1 MVESD
6 AVVSPAED
14 IAESGK
20 LAAVVDF
27 LAHKQRREDGALD
40 RYYLTGLDGIDRVEL
55 TEELF
60 DVLKRAAE
68 GLRQGQSASLL
79 RRDQE
84 ITTQQ
89 AAIGRSRGSAYR
101 RPDRVA
107 EDVVRAATPSALKS
121 NIPSPHPTR
130 IVVDL
135 MRQQG
140 PIAAVE
146 LGVAD
151 QQQDESAPRRDRR
164 FRGPYR
170 AHRTCRERIEAIR
183 ETVIVILTSEPTVA
197 GLWSPVPSVGVPD
210 LGLKYHWDMMT
221 SWMPGGLQGLR
232 GCETVDL

>member
-89 AAIGRSRGSAYR
+89 AAIGRSRCSAYR

-107 EDVVRAATPSALKS
+107 EDVVRAATRVRSNPTFHPHTPRVSWSISCVSRVRLRRLSSVWPTSNRTNQHRAETAGSEGRTGLTEHAVNELKQSARPSS
-121 NIPSPHPTR
+121 S
-130 IVVDL
+130 
-135 MRQQG
+135 
-140 PIAAVE
+140 
-146 LGVAD
+146 
-151 QQQDESAPRRDRR
+151 
-164 FRGPYR
+164 F
-170 AHRTCRERIEAIR
+170 
-183 ETVIVILTSEPTVA
+183 
-197 GLWSPVPSVGVPD
+197 
-210 LGLKYHWDMMT
+210 
-221 SWMPGGLQGLR
+221 
-232 GCETVDL
+232 